1 MQILRTPAPCYDGRG
16 LARQSRMRSSIR
28 SRAVAW
34 PAGWILPLCRSA
46 TTSSRAL
53 PPPIYV

>member
-16 LARQSRMRSSIR
+16 LARQSRMRFSIR

-34 PAGWILPLCRSA
+34 PAGWILPALQVGNDQLQ
-46 TTSSRAL
+46 AL